1 MESTQ
6 HWQHTDRRRAPE
18 RHKHTMSKHRTCT
31 TSRVNTEQWHWHA
44 WWSERGNE
52 SERASERASERR
64 ASTFR
69 EAREY
74 GGTLPSYFP
83 EMIPQASGDHVM
95 APTPEDTIMWLSV
108 YILTL
113 SSRWQISLF
122 MCLFFPDLCPLIKP
136 FSNQTTQKQ
145 RKTALKRSQLVTV
158 SECKSYW
165 CWI

>member
-44 WWSERGNE
+44 WWSERGNQ
-52 SERASERASERR
+52 SERASERR
-64 ASTFR
+64 APTFR

-113 SSRWQISLF
+113 SSQLRQLQEWNLTDWPVYVP
-122 MCLFFPDLCPLIKP
+122 FFQDLCPLKKP
-136 FSNQTTQKQ
+136 FFNKTTLKQ
-145 RKTALKRSQLVTV
+145 RK
-158 SECKSYW
+158 
-165 CWI
+165 